1 MDLQAFV
8 DPNLPEADLIVLKHL
23 HRDIANYEATNAPSS
38 SGKEDTNESATRR
51 KPHAEAAAAAAADS
65 NNEEAIITQLDALND
80 PSTSS
85 FEPTV
90 FVTFDMGYLRTKLH
104 PYIYKHLLVPYITI
118 ARRIVR
124 VDTDVV
130 MLTHL
135 LLYFSTSV
143 PSAILLYRHFTY
155 IHGVLHW
162 IMQSYYVGTYT
173 LMMHQHI
180 HMGGILTKS
189 NPLIHA
195 FDVLFPYIT
204 NPLMGHTWN
213 SYYYHHIKHHHVEG
227 NGPDDLSSTIRYQR
241 DSIPDFAHYVLRFMF
256 LVWIELPL
264 YFFRTG
270 KYLLGLKAFFWE
282 VGTYISIAALYRYV
296 DARATIFAFILPLFM
311 LRIGLMVG
319 NWGQHA
325 LVDEEDPTSDLRSSI
340 TLIDVASNR
349 FCFNDG
355 YHTSHH
361 LNPRRHWRS
370 HPSAFLRSK
379 QQYATER
386 ALVFKNIDYIMMTVK
401 LMQKDYLYLAK
412 CLVPIGEM
420 QMAMSL
426 EERAEMLRSKTR
438 KFSEEEIR
446 VKYRL

>member
-23 HRDIANYEATNAPSS
+23 HHDIANFEATNSS
-38 SGKEDTNESATRR
+38 SPSEKEDTNGSTTRR
-51 KPHAEAAAAAAADS
+51 KPHASAADS
-65 NNEEAIITQLDALND
+65 SNEEATISQLDALND
-80 PSTSS
+80 PSNTS

-90 FVTFDMGYLRTKLH
+90 FVTFDMGHLRTKLH
-104 PYIYKHLLVPYITI
+104 PYIYKHILVPYIAF
-118 ARRIVR
+118 ARKIVR

-135 LLYFSTSV
+135 FLYFSTSV

-155 IHGVLHW
+155 LHGVLHW

-189 NPLIHA
+189 NPIIHA

-204 NPLMGHTWN
+204 NPLLGHTWN

-241 DSIPDFAHYVLRFMF
+241 DSILDFAHYVLRFMF

-264 YFFRTG
+264 YFFRHG
-270 KYLLGLKAFFWE
+270 KYSQGLKAFFWE
-282 VGTYISIAALYRYV
+282 VSTYISIAALYRYV
-296 DARATIFAFILPLFM
+296 DARATVFVFLLPLCM

-340 TLIDVASNR
+340 TLIDVAVSL
-349 FCFNDG
+349 F
-355 YHTSHH
+355 HH
-361 LNPRRHWRS
+361 SLS
-370 HPSAFLRSK
+370 FFLTP
-379 QQYATER
+379 ANT
-386 ALVFKNIDYIMMTVK
+386 AH
-401 LMQKDYLYLAK
+401 
-412 CLVPIGEM
+412 
-420 QMAMSL
+420 
-426 EERAEMLRSKTR
+426 
-438 KFSEEEIR
+438 
-446 VKYRL
+446 

>member
-23 HRDIANYEATNAPSS
+23 HHDIANYQATDSS
-38 SGKEDTNESATRR
+38 SPAGKEDANGLAIKRKSHTAASA
-51 KPHAEAAAAAAADS
+51 S
-65 NNEEAIITQLDALND
+65 NNDENTIISQLDALND
-80 PSTSS
+80 PSDSA
-85 FEPTV
+85 FEATV
-90 FVTFDMGYLRTKLH
+90 FVSFDMGYLRTKLH
-104 PYIYKHLLVPYITI
+104 PYIYKHFLVPYITI
-118 ARRIVR
+118 ARKIVR

-135 LLYFSTSV
+135 FLYFTTSV

-155 IHGVLHW
+155 LHGVLHW

-189 NPLIHA
+189 NPIIHA

-256 LVWIELPL
+256 FVWIELPL
-264 YFFRTG
+264 YFFRHG
-270 KYLLGLKAFFWE
+270 KYLLGMKAFFWE
-282 VGTYISIAALYRYV
+282 VSTYISIAALYRYV
-296 DARATIFAFILPLFM
+296 DARATVFAFLLPLFM

-340 TLIDVASNR
+340 TLIDVAVR
-349 FCFNDG
+349 PPPF
-355 YHTSHH
+355 
-361 LNPRRHWRS
+361 
-370 HPSAFLRSK
+370 
-379 QQYATER
+379 
-386 ALVFKNIDYIMMTVK
+386 LVFSFLLILSRLTVINS
-401 LMQKDYLYLAK
+401 QIAS
-412 CLVPIGEM
+412 VST
-420 QMAMSL
+420 MAITHLTTSTPDATGATTPPL
-426 EERAEMLRSKTR
+426 SCGQRANTPRSERSSSK
-438 KFSEEEIR
+438 I
-446 VKYRL
+446 

>member
-23 HRDIANYEATNAPSS
+23 HHDIANFEATNSS
-38 SGKEDTNESATRR
+38 SPSEKEDTNGPTTRR
-51 KPHAEAAAAAAADS
+51 KPHAPAAADS
-65 NNEEAIITQLDALND
+65 SNEEAIISQLDALND
-80 PSTSS
+80 PSNTS

-90 FVTFDMGYLRTKLH
+90 FVTFDMGHLRTKLH
-104 PYIYKHLLVPYITI
+104 PYIYKHILVPYIAF
-118 ARRIVR
+118 ARKIVR

-135 LLYFSTSV
+135 FLYFSTSV

-155 IHGVLHW
+155 LHGILHW

-189 NPLIHA
+189 NPIIHA

-204 NPLMGHTWN
+204 NPLLGHTWN

-241 DSIPDFAHYVLRFMF
+241 DSILDFAHYVLRFMF

-264 YFFRTG
+264 YFFRHG
-270 KYLLGLKAFFWE
+270 KYSLGLKAFFWE
-282 VGTYISIAALYRYV
+282 VSTYISIAALYRYV
-296 DARATIFAFILPLFM
+296 DARATVFVFLLPLCM

-340 TLIDVASNR
+340 TLIDVAVSLI
-349 FCFNDG
+349 
-355 YHTSHH
+355 HH
-361 LNPRRHWRS
+361 SLS
-370 HPSAFLRSK
+370 LFLCT
-379 QQYATER
+379 Y
-386 ALVFKNIDYIMMTVK
+386 
-401 LMQKDYLYLAK
+401 
-412 CLVPIGEM
+412 
-420 QMAMSL
+420 
-426 EERAEMLRSKTR
+426 
-438 KFSEEEIR
+438 
-446 VKYRL
+446 

>member
-23 HRDIANYEATNAPSS
+23 HHDIANYEATNPSSS
-38 SGKEDTNESATRR
+38 SGKENTNGSATRR
-51 KPHAEAAAAAAADS
+51 IIPAARADS
-65 NNEEAIITQLDALND
+65 NNDENTIISQLDALND
-80 PSTSS
+80 PSNSS

-90 FVTFDMGYLRTKLH
+90 FVTFDMGDLRTKLH
-104 PYIYKHLLVPYITI
+104 PYVYKHILVPYIAF
-118 ARRIVR
+118 ARQIVR

-135 LLYFSTSV
+135 FLYFSTSV

-241 DSIPDFAHYVLRFMF
+241 DAIPDFAHYVLRFMF
-256 LVWIELPL
+256 FVWIELPL
-264 YFFRTG
+264 YFFRHG
-270 KYLLGLKAFFWE
+270 KYLLGLKALFWE

-296 DARATIFAFILPLFM
+296 DARATVFAFLLPLFM

-340 TLIDVASNR
+340 TLIDVAVRPPPPSPS
-349 FCFNDG
+349 G
-355 YHTSHH
+355 
-361 LNPRRHWRS
+361 LNNP
-370 HPSAFLRSK
+370 LTTD
-379 QQYATER
+379 Q
-386 ALVFKNIDYIMMTVK
+386 
-401 LMQKDYLYLAK
+401 
-412 CLVPIGEM
+412 
-420 QMAMSL
+420 
-426 EERAEMLRSKTR
+426 
-438 KFSEEEIR
+438 
-446 VKYRL
+446 